1 LRPVN
6 EVIQHAINALSLGS
20 LYALLALGV
29 ALIFGIIGLVNFA
42 HGELI
47 MVGAYAAFLVGG
59 APWPLIPIAA
69 LAVTLLFAVVMERI
83 AFRPV
88 RGADASTLLVTSFAV
103 SYLLQSLALLI
114 FESRAKSIGLEIF
127 TESIQIG
134 NTTITKLSIVTF
146 VASTALVVGL
156 VVFLRRARLGVYIRA
171 AAEDFQMARALGVQ
185 ANGVIVTGFAIS
197 GVLAGAA
204 SVLVIG
210 QTGTITPTIG
220 LTPVIVAFVAT
231 VIGGMG
237 SLVGAVIGGYVL
249 GVATVLLQALLP
261 LELRPYRDAF
271 VFLGVIF
278 ILVFRPQGIVTVKSR
293 IERV

>member
-1 LRPVN
+1 VS

-47 MVGAYAAFLVGG
+47 MVGAYTAFLVGG
-59 APWPLIPIAA
+59 APWPLIPILA
-69 LAVTLLFAVVMERI
+69 LLVTLVFAVLMERI

-127 TESIQIG
+127 TESIDVWG
-134 NTTITKLSIVTF
+134 TTITKLSIVTF
-146 VASTALVVGL
+146 VASTVLVVALVL
-156 VVFLRRARLGVYIRA
+156 FLRKARLGVYIRA
-171 AAEDFQMARALGVQ
+171 AAEDFRMARALGVQ

-197 GVLAGAA
+197 GLLAGAA
-204 SVLVIG
+204 SVLVVG

-237 SLVGAVIGGYVL
+237 SLGGAVIGGYVL
-249 GVATVLLQALLP
+249 GVLTVLLQATLP

-271 VFLGVIF
+271 VFLAVIL